1 MWWVTVTGYPDKL
14 VMPHLWRCS
23 RQAWWVPGQPDLG
36 AGSLA
41 HSEIQAIQWFYDS
54 FYFLWRSARTV
65 IINAPWS
72 APINNHSGN
81 VSRHIASALL
91 MFSPLFLLFNILI
104 SFIICRWKI
113 TMLFQ
118 DEMQLLDSIH
128 KLFFFFQTSWE
139 NSIKSKLLYLYTAWS
154 SPWPDEEMW
163 IKQCRKRDV

>member
-81 VSRHIASALL
+81 LSRHIASALL

-128 KLFFFFQTSWE
+128 KPFFSFPNFLRKFYKEQIII
-139 NSIKSKLLYLYTAWS
+139 SIYSMK
-154 SPWPDEEMW
+154 
-163 IKQCRKRDV
+163 